1 MPKKL
6 RPAVDLIAF
15 KCRTLKVNVAKYGIA
30 RRATDDSIIRR
41 RKDVIWMPEY
51 LNPYPA
57 NVENMVTS

>member
-1 MPKKL
+1 L
-6 RPAVDLIAF
+6 
-15 KCRTLKVNVAKYGIA
+15 VNVAKYGSA

-51 LNPYPA
+51 FNPYPA